1 MGNAAV
7 SATEM
12 TLARLPLPNKLQDTV
27 PSGRTMRKE
36 HCRGFT
42 LVELLM
48 AITMLGTI
56 ASIGILL
63 FSDFHEMAKIGVAIA
78 EIRTL
83 EKEIMRYGLGSGTLP
98 NTLTEVGWG
107 SFQDPWGNPY
117 EYLKIACEEGGKKC
131 NAPKGSRRDRFLKPL
146 NSDYDLYSKG
156 KNGETK
162 PQLSGPAPG
171 DDIIR
176 ANDGAY
182 VGLASEY

>member
-1 MGNAAV
+1 
-7 SATEM
+7 
-12 TLARLPLPNKLQDTV
+12 
-27 PSGRTMRKE
+27 
-36 HCRGFT
+36 
-42 LVELLM
+42 M
-48 AITMLGTI
+48 AIAILGTI
-56 ASIGILL
+56 ARIGIPS
-63 FSDFHEMAKIGVAIA
+63 FSDYLEKAKFAKAIA

-83 EKEIMRYGLGSGTLP
+83 EKEIMRYDLGSGTLP

-117 EYLKIACEEGGKKC
+117 EYLKIACVEGAKKC
-131 NAPKGSRRDRFLKPL
+131 DAPKGSRRDRFLKPL